1 VSVLPE
7 LYALRS
13 IEQFPA
19 SALSLVRRVVG
30 GDKGDYT
37 EVDVRSGDF
46 RVFVDPEPPQLRDL
60 GAARAA
66 YMHQHPVL
74 AHFFNGGAP
83 NARLI
88 SDFCT
93 RREFH
98 RLGLYGEFFG
108 QLGVEDQLTVVVSP
122 LSSGCGIGVSIDR
135 DRRNFDDRDRRL
147 MDALQP
153 HLTVARDNAVRFSHA
168 LSRRTRSDEPP
179 DAAALERVTDR
190 RADRAR
196 PRHQHWHG
204 TQARRAHPAAA
215 GPVNPDGRRCL
226 VHHCKHRPGSLTV
239 DSIPPGTGHG
249 RRPSRRGAAD
259 DFRRLRRCRARR
271 ITPLFERAPEAA
283 MVGQSSLYADL
294 RIDRND
300 RVPKTPGSLEAG
312 GRVVQRLRLSPL

>member
-1 VSVLPE
+1 MHRRSVGELVVSVLPE

-190 RADRAR
+190 QREILAQLAAGATNAQIALALDIST
-196 PRHQHWHG
+196 G
-204 TQARRAHPAAA
+204 TVRKHVEHILRRLGLSTRTAAA
-215 GPVNPDGRRCL
+215 VWY
-226 VHHCKHRPGSLTV
+226 
-239 DSIPPGTGHG
+239 
-249 RRPSRRGAAD
+249 
-259 DFRRLRRCRARR
+259 
-271 ITPLFERAPEAA
+271 ITASTAPEASPWTA
-283 MVGQSSLYADL
+283 SLPALVTDGG
-294 RIDRND
+294 
-300 RVPKTPGSLEAG
+300 PAG
-312 GRVVQRLRLSPL
+312 GGRRTTSGDSGDVGRAA